1 MMPGLFSFHE
11 NPYQPDR
18 EIKKHYKRLSSSHC
32 NREYCKLQGHAPAT
46 DKSEFL
52 NELTKL

>member
-1 MMPGLFSFHE
+1 MPGLFSFHE